1 VATNSSSSNLL
12 TGLVERTTGSFYR
25 VRFCDGTV
33 KECVLRGKIRLND
46 LDSTNPVA
54 VGDFVDVLLEAD
66 SHVIQSI
73 AKRENYLIRRATK
86 SSATRQILCANIDQ
100 AVIVFTL
107 EHPHTP
113 IGFLDSFLVT
123 AGAYHIPVIIVL
135 NKIDTLRNKK
145 QQQLEEFVV
154 LYQSLGYRVEMLSA
168 LDYKYHDLALE
179 ILADKRSFVAGRS
192 GSGKSTFVN
201 LADPQLNLR
210 TASVSTT
217 NRYGR
222 HTTTFAELFWL
233 NCGGWVIDAP
243 GVREFH
249 LTDIEPNEVSHY
261 FPEMLIL
268 RDGCRFTNCL
278 HTSEPDC
285 AVLNALED
293 GLIAETR
300 YNSYLMMLDELGSIK
315 H

>member
-1 VATNSSSSNLL
+1 MATSSSNLI

-25 VRFCDGTV
+25 VRFIDGTV
-33 KECVLRGKIRLND
+33 KDCVLRGKIRLND

-54 VGDFVDVLLEAD
+54 VGDYVDVLVEAD

-73 AKRENYLIRRATK
+73 AKRENYLLRRATK
-86 SSATRQILCANIDQ
+86 SSASRQILCANIDQ
-100 AVIVFTL
+100 AVIVYTL
-107 EHPHTP
+107 DHPHTP
-113 IGFLDSFLVT
+113 LGFLDSFLVT
-123 AGAYHIPVIIVL
+123 AGAYHIPVVIVL
-135 NKIDTLRNKK
+135 NKIDTLRIKR
-145 QQQLEEFVV
+145 QQQLEDFVA

-168 LDYKYHDLALE
+168 LDDSYHNLALE
-179 ILADKRSFVAGRS
+179 LLAEKRSFVAGRS
-192 GSGKSTFVN
+192 GSGKSSFVN
-201 LADPQLNLR
+201 LADPQLNLK
-210 TASVSTT
+210 TAPVSTT

-222 HTTTFAELFWL
+222 HTTTFAELFRL
-233 NCGGWVIDAP
+233 SCGGWVIDAP

-249 LTDIEPNEVSHY
+249 LTDLEPNEVSHY
-261 FPEMLIL
+261 FPEMLIQL
-268 RDGCRFTNCL
+268 KGCRFNNCI

-285 AVLNALED
+285 AVFNALEQ